1 MSTLLTPVTYR
12 VVEFID
18 SDTQRDGICKFVA
31 IAWNYSVAVLMSTEP
46 YLSHTGARKALD
58 KLAAERGCT
67 LRWFD
72 GEYVCD
78 GSHDDAMTKHD
89 GQPHQEEEEAC
100 SHAGGTWFDE
110 PGEPGHPVT

>member
-1 MSTLLTPVTYR
+1 MSNLPSNLLTPVTFR

-18 SDTQRDGICKFVA
+18 SDTQRDGISKFVA

-46 YLSHTGARKALD
+46 YLSYTEARKALD

-72 GEYVCD
+72 GEYTCD
-78 GSHDDAMTKHD
+78 GGRDDAMVKAD
-89 GQPHQEEEEAC
+89 GQPHQAEEEAS
-100 SHAGGTWFDE
+100 SHAGNPFAAPMVDL
-110 PGEPGHPVT
+110 